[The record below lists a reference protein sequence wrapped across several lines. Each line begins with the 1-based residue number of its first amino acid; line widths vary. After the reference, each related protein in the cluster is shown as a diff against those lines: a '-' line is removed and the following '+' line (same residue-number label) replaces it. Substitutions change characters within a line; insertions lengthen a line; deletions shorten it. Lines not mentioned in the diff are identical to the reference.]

1 MNILITGATGFIGKH
16 LIPSLLQRGWNIR
29 CLARPTS
36 QLPKEFIDQVE
47 WIIGNLKDRSS
58 LIKACTNIDA
68 VIHLG
73 GAIKARNTDTFYIV
87 NVEGTRNLLGALE
100 QSGKSNA
107 RFIYISSQAAL
118 GPALTPEPLTEEN
131 TPRPFSNYGKS
142 KLEAEKIVLEYKT
155 RQRCII
161 LRPVV
166 VYGPGDR
173 ESLAFFKMAKY
184 HLNPKLGIQP
194 QYINLVYV
202 RDLIEIICLGL
213 EKDIISGE
221 IFNVN
226 DGNSTG
232 YRVSEVINCAARLLD
247 TWTLPVFIPKPILK
261 IVAIL
266 NDCISKLFG
275 YTSMYN
281 SDKYR
286 ELSESYWICS
296 SEKAQTLIGY
306 TPEYDMLK
314 GFSIT
319 AKWYKEH
326 RWL

>member
-16 LIPSLLQRGWNIR
+16 LIPSLLQRGWNVR

-47 WIIGNLKDRSS
+47 WVIVNLEDRSS
-58 LIKACTNIDA
+58 LIKACANVDA

-73 GAIKARNTDTFYIV
+73 GAIKARNADTFYVV
-87 NVEGTRNLLGALE
+87 NVEGTRNLFSALE

-107 RFIYISSQAAL
+107 RFIYVSSQAAI
-118 GPALTPEPLTEEN
+118 GPAPTPEPLTEVHP
-131 TPRPFSNYGKS
+131 PRPVSNYGKS
-142 KLEAEKIVLEYKT
+142 KLEAEKIILEYSD
-155 RQRCII
+155 RIQSVI

-184 HLNPKLGIQP
+184 HLNPRLGIQP
-194 QYINLVYV
+194 QYINLIYV

-213 EKDIISGE
+213 EKDINSGE
-221 IFNVN
+221 IFHVN
-226 DGNSTG
+226 DGNSAG

-247 TWTLPVFIPKPILK
+247 TWTLPVFIPKQILK
-261 IVAIL
+261 TFAIL
-266 NDCISKLFG
+266 NSYTSKLLG
-275 YTSMYN
+275 YTSIYN
-281 SDKYR
+281 PDKYY
-286 ELSESYWICS
+286 ELSEPYWICS
-296 SEKAQTLIGY
+296 SEKVQTLIGY

-326 RWL
+326 QWL

>member
-1 MNILITGATGFIGKH
+1 MNILVTGATGFIGKH
-16 LIPSLLQRGWNIR
+16 LIPQLLQRGWNIR

-36 QLPKEFIDQVE
+36 QRPEGFIDQVE
-47 WIIGNLKDRSS
+47 WVIGNLEDRSS
-58 LIKACTNIDA
+58 LIKACAGIDA

-73 GAIKARNTDTFYIV
+73 GAIKARNADTLYIV

-118 GPALTPEPLTEEN
+118 GPASNRRPLTEN
-131 TPRPFSNYGKS
+131 DVPLPVSNYGKS
-142 KLEAEKIVLEYKT
+142 KLEAEKIILEYSD
-155 RQRCII
+155 RIRSII
-161 LRPVV
+161 IRPSV

-184 HLNPKLGIQP
+184 HLNPRLGIQP

-213 EKDIISGE
+213 EKDINSGE

-226 DGNSTG
+226 DGNSAG
-232 YRVSEVINCAARLLD
+232 YRVSEVINCTARLLD

-266 NDCISKLFG
+266 NGCISKLFG

-281 SDKYR
+281 YDKYH

-296 SEKAQTLIGY
+296 SEKVQTLIGY
-306 TPEYDMLK
+306 TPEYDILK

-326 RWL
+326 HWI

>member
-1 MNILITGATGFIGKH
+1 MNILVTGATGFIGKH
-16 LIPSLLQRGWNIR
+16 LIPSLLQRGWNVR

-36 QLPKEFIDQVE
+36 QRPEEFIDQVE
-47 WIIGNLKDRSS
+47 WVIGNLEDRSS
-58 LIKACTNIDA
+58 LINACANVDA
-68 VIHLG
+68 VVHLG
-73 GAIKARNTDTFYIV
+73 GAIKAKNADTFYIV
-87 NVEGTRNLLGALE
+87 NVEGTRNLLCALE

-118 GPALTPEPLTEEN
+118 GPAPTSEPLTEVH
-131 TPRPFSNYGKS
+131 TPRPVSNYGKS
-142 KLEAEKIVLEYKT
+142 KLEAEEIVLEYKT

-161 LRPVV
+161 LR
-166 VYGPGDR
+166 
-173 ESLAFFKMAKY
+173 
-184 HLNPKLGIQP
+184 
-194 QYINLVYV
+194 INLVYV
-202 RDLIEIICLGL
+202 QDLIEIICLGL
-213 EKDIISGE
+213 EKDINSGE
-221 IFNVN
+221 IFIVN
-226 DGNSTG
+226 DGNSAG

-266 NDCISKLFG
+266 NGCISKLFG

-296 SEKAQTLIGY
+296 SEKARTLIGY
-306 TPEYDMLK
+306 TPEYDILK